1 MADNRIEEREVRE
14 VRDDAAIESRSS
26 IQSMGIINL
35 ILGAWLIVSAWFLNY
50 NSGAIWN
57 QEILGII
64 VVILSLVRLAAPSQQ
79 WASFLNGV
87 AGIWLIIA
95 PFIIGF
101 QHSVSYWNSII
112 VGIIIAWIAFSN
124 SAIRYGSHNR
134 MHHGSV

>member
-1 MADNRIEEREVRE
+1 MADNRIEDRE
-14 VRDDAAIESRSS
+14 VRDDVALEHRSS

-50 NSGAIWN
+50 SSGAIWN

-64 VVILSLVRLAAPSQQ
+64 VVVLSLIRLAAPSQQ

-101 QHSVSYWNSII
+101 QHSVAYWNSII
-112 VGIIIAWIAFSN
+112 VGIIVAWIAFSN
-124 SAIRYGSHNR
+124 SAIRYGGHR